1 MRDSATPAC
10 GVSLR
15 RLFPEAVI
23 FGADDILVRACSA
36 DSRTVKPGDIFA
48 AIVGPACDGH
58 DFVYEASFR
67 GAGAILAERYV
78 ATDGKPVCVVADTRA
93 AYGRLVHELAG
104 NPSQRVKVIGVTGT
118 AGKTSTTALIDS
130 VLTTAGHRVASSS
143 GLANF
148 DGAQLEAPARDTPHA
163 GETANWLVR
172 AEANGCGYAVV
183 EVSSRA
189 LSQLRLA
196 GLALDMACVTNVRRD
211 HLDYHATI
219 RNYRETKGRVFE
231 HLRAGG
237 AAVLNLDDAACQEY
251 LRRLEFPALTVGMI
265 ASADLTAVV
274 VERSAAEQTFLLSAG
289 SDATPVRSRI
299 IGDQHVYNCLTAAAV
314 GLLYGASLS
323 EIARGLE
330 QIESVPGRMERME
343 CGQPFGVFV
352 DSAQTPDALGVVLE
366 GLREIT
372 KRRLIC
378 VFGVDGDRDAELR
391 PLVGQTVEAFADIA
405 VVTDDNPRC
414 EDPTHIASDILRG
427 FDLLDNVVVM
437 HDRAKAICWG
447 LSLAR
452 PGDCVLIAGKGQD
465 DEQCIGPHRHWFD
478 DREIACRWLYEQGQ
492 NGFAF
497 EHRWEA
503 A

>member
-1 MRDSATPAC
+1 MRDSATPTC

-23 FGADDILVRACSA
+23 FGADDVFVRTCSA
-36 DSRTVKPGDIFA
+36 DSRTIKPGDAFA

-67 GAGAILAERYV
+67 GAIAILAERYV

-118 AGKTSTTALIDS
+118 AGKTTTAALIDS
-130 VLTTAGHRVASSS
+130 VLTAAGHRVASSN
-143 GLANF
+143 GLAHF
-148 DGAQLEAPARDTPHA
+148 DGARLESPTRDTPHA
-163 GETANWLVR
+163 GELADWLVR
-172 AEANGCGYAVV
+172 AEKNGCDYAVI
-183 EVSSRA
+183 EVSSQA

-219 RNYRETKGRVFE
+219 RNYRETKGRLFE
-231 HLRAGG
+231 HLRPGG
-237 AAVLNLDDAACQEY
+237 AAVLNLDDAACKDY
-251 LRRLEFPALTVGMI
+251 LQRLECPVLTTGMI

-274 VERSAAEQTFLLSAG
+274 IERSAAEQTFLLSAG
-289 SDATPVRSRI
+289 SDATPVRTRV
-299 IGDQHVYNCLTAAAV
+299 IGDPHVYNCLTAAAV
-314 GLLYGASLS
+314 GLLNGLSLP

-352 DSAQTPDALGVVLE
+352 DSAQTPDGLAVVLE
-366 GLREIT
+366 ALREVT
-372 KRRLIC
+372 ERRLIC
-378 VFGVDGDRDAELR
+378 VFGLDAERDSQLR
-391 PLVGQTVEAFADIA
+391 PLAGQTVEAYADIA
-405 VVTDDNPRC
+405 VVTDNNPRDD
-414 EDPTHIASDILRG
+414 DPTHIASDILRG
-427 FDLLDNVVVM
+427 FDSLDNAVVM
-437 HDRAKAICWG
+437 HDRAKAICWA

-465 DEQCIGPHRHWFD
+465 DEQHIGPHRYWFD
-478 DREIACRWLYEQGQ
+478 DREITCRWLYEQGQ
-492 NGFAF
+492 TGFNL
-497 EHRWEA
+497 ERRREA